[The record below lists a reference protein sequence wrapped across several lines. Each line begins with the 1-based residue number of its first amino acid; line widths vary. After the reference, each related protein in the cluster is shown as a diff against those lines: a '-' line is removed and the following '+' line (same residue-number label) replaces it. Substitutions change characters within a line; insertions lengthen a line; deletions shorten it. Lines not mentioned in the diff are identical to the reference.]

1 MGQPSTFTAVQIAS
15 QNIAIGNGNVSVN
28 GMRDVYNDY
37 ILDGLS
43 FKDWIHGTNGMNP
56 SVDAIQE
63 FRVQTSNYTAEFGAN
78 AGGLANMVTKTG
90 TNQFHGTLYEFLRND
105 LV

>member
-1 MGQPSTFTAVQIAS
+1 MTTSS
-15 QNIAIGNGNVSVN
+15 
-28 GMRDVYNDY
+28 MDC
-37 ILDGLS
+37 L

-63 FRVQTSNYTAEFGAN
+63 FRVQTSNYSAEFGAN
-78 AGGLANMVTKTG
+78 AGGLTNMVTKSG

-105 LV
+105 KFDAANFFTDRAGETKTAAEAQPIRRHDRRAYSSR